1 MHLYHSLSGADVA
14 SELSYPIP
22 GSLRINVGF
31 KFCDIYQ
38 TVKHNFSH
46 CMFFPN
52 MLPYLTHG
60 TSQLMLFTEIATV
73 YSDDDDDIAIYAFFG
88 HLMHIVS
95 AVL

>member
-1 MHLYHSLSGADVA
+1 
-14 SELSYPIP
+14 
-22 GSLRINVGF
+22 
-31 KFCDIYQ
+31 
-38 TVKHNFSH
+38 
-46 CMFFPN
+46 MFFPN